1 MTREIQLIRQKELS
15 DIVFC
20 LGSFHMIQIVLGR
33 LGKYLKGSGAE
44 NMLIESALFGVIDH

>member
-1 MTREIQLIRQKELS
+1 
-15 DIVFC
+15 
-20 LGSFHMIQIVLGR
+20 MIQIVLGR